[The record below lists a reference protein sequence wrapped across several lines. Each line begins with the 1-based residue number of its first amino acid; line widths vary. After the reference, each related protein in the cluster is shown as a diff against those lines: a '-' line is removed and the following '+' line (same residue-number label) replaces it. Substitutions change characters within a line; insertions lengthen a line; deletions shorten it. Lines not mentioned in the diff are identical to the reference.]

1 MRGVSGASAQRNA
14 ALISRQ
20 RRLKSLP
27 LRLTSPR
34 WSSGAGCCWPTAP
47 STPSPSRSDCW
58 WSCRLRSTAPPSRAG
73 ARSSARASGGPTTAP
88 GPPRRSW
95 SSASG
100 APPPPASSPRSR
112 GSSRLCTGRRRGG
125 GACSTCTAATTS
137 TRRPGGTIAVE
148 LRACYKCIITV
159 PFALSLGSTLFSS
172 FLTLLLSVCVLC
184 LSAGASV
191 TLSLGLRSWCDTV
204 TDRNARLYSCAE
216 SQAIPLYLDVETSSF
231 YSELTCA
238 QISLW
243 CVTVLWLAHAILSF
257 LRLYHSHSR
266 QISSP
271 CLSREKELL
280 LGQAYC
286 TCSHPHVGH
295 ELPNSQHTSTVFI

>member
-1 MRGVSGASAQRNA
+1 MELR
-14 ALISRQ
+14 
-20 RRLKSLP
+20 RRLLLAHCAVHTLSVP
-27 LRLTSPR
+27 LGLLVVVPLALNGSAFKGRCPLFSQGFWRTDNST
-34 WSSGAGCCWPTAP
+34 GAA
-47 STPSPSRSDCW
+47 
-58 WSCRLRSTAPPSRAG
+58 
-73 ARSSARASGGPTTAP
+73 ASQLVVREW
-88 GPPRRSW
+88 GPPAACQFATFAGVFTALYGAAQGWRSLFYLH
-95 SSASG
+95 
-100 APPPPASSPRSR
+100 R
-112 GSSRLCTGRRRGG
+112 GHDD
-125 GACSTCTAATTS
+125 
-137 TRRPGGTIAVE
+137 
-148 LRACYKCIITV
+148 
-159 PFALSLGSTLFSS
+159 TLFSS